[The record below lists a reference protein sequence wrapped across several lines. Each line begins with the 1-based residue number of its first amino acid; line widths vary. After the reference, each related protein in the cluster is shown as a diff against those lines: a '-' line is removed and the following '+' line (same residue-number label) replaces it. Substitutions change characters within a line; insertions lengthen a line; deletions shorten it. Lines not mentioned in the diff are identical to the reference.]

1 MNDKKTS
8 EILEK
13 ISSLDRNL
21 QNQIKEKEIK
31 IKILETEIEQLYYL
45 INKIQYLGE
54 VVNKW

>member
-54 VVNKW
+54 VVNK